1 MSLSLVWQFPYY
13 LYRCDL
19 IQWNW
24 HLNNACILQCFSN
37 YCVLHLNPVFS
48 TDFFTRTK
56 SKTNTNPLHPLP
68 TISNK
73 QTKKSN
79 SKRCLSGVFLTTLL
93 YKEKIG
99 KTLCYLRHLRFGVT
113 DKERH
118 VVDFILYHKV
128 LFFPFEILEIYR
140 RSQLEAFIRVCYLNI
155 PQIKIQFNPQVKTR
169 AVKMNRWSTMSLN
182 FSFIYIA

>member
-1 MSLSLVWQFPYY
+1 MPVFCNVSQITVF
-13 LYRCDL
+13 
-19 IQWNW
+19 
-24 HLNNACILQCFSN
+24 CISTQCFQQIS
-37 YCVLHLNPVFS
+37 LPEQNPKPTQIPS
-48 TDFFTRTK
+48 TPSQQYQT
-56 SKTNTNPLHPLP
+56 
-68 TISNK
+68 NK

-169 AVKMNRWSTMSLN
+169 AVKMNR
-182 FSFIYIA
+182 